1 MIHKEAMVGR
11 AVKQV
16 LIATVLSGALA
27 GLTGCMSMAP
37 KVEPTA
43 TAKPRPK
50 VVRMTTAPKIVKR
63 KKITAKRL
71 VKPAEETAPV
81 VVPPLGGGGGSG
93 GRSGG
98 GGWG

>member
-1 MIHKEAMVGR
+1 MGR

-43 TAKPRPK
+43 TATKHRPK
-50 VVRMTTAPKIVKR
+50 VVRTTTTPNIVKQ
-63 KKITAKRL
+63 KKVTVKKV
-71 VKPAEETAPV
+71 VKPVEEATVPLPVAPT
-81 VVPPLGGGGGSG
+81 LGRRRKRRWRRLGS
-93 GRSGG
+93 
-98 GGWG
+98 

>member
-1 MIHKEAMVGR
+1 MGR
-11 AVKQV
+11 AVKQA

-27 GLTGCMSMAP
+27 GLTGCMSIAP

-43 TAKPRPK
+43 TAKPRQK
-50 VVRMTTAPKIVKR
+50 VVRTTTSPKIVKQ
-63 KKITAKRL
+63 KKVTAKRL

-81 VVPPLGGGGGSG
+81 VVPPLGGGGSG
-93 GRSGG
+93 GGG